1 MGAWSQDLKGASVRG
16 DLESERKQNGTVRI
30 RSRMTGTGERLAG
43 PVDQPKPARRT
54 LVAFLSIESE
64 KMICTTDRDRQE
76 ALGCHV
82 PRVGAARVWMAAGQ
96 DLRCI
101 G

>member
-1 MGAWSQDLKGASVRG
+1 
-16 DLESERKQNGTVRI
+16 
-30 RSRMTGTGERLAG
+30 MTGTGERLAG

-101 G
+101 GEVAILESEATTDGTVRIRSRHTQST